1 MENKSIT
8 LNQLN
13 IIGEKIDIDIERLEE
28 DIEIEDIVI
37 KNFDVDNKLIG
48 ILNSMKK
55 LKKAWFINCKFIND
69 IKLKNINS
77 LKLENCN
84 KINVQL
90 LENSIK
96 HLYIIEC
103 KEIDIEKIKHL
114 DLITLGLEKEDV
126 KNLKMIEQFEN
137 LENLYL
143 QEIDLND
150 NINYLKLNKLKRV
163 NFNGSKVED
172 KNEFIEKFKDRNIEI
187 SFMDKNL
194 KIG

>member
-8 LNQLN
+8 LSQLN
-13 IIGEKIDIDIERLEE
+13 IIGEKIEVDIEKLAENTE
-28 DIEIEDIVI
+28 LEDIVI
-37 KNFDVDNKLIG
+37 KNFDVNNKLIN
-48 ILNSMKK
+48 ILNTMKK
-55 LKKAWFINCKFIND
+55 LKKAWFINCNFIND
-69 IKLKNINS
+69 IQLKNINS

-84 KINVQL
+84 KINMQL
-90 LENSIK
+90 FENTIE

-103 KEIDIEKIKHL
+103 KEIDINKIKHL
-114 DLITLGLEKEDV
+114 NLITLGLEKEDV
-126 KNLKMIEQFEN
+126 KNLKMVEQFEN